1 MLELMN
7 CFLLMNQLAV
17 MHPTLKLTELLG
29 KKHMSSDC
37 FIQALT
43 HRSASGK
50 HNERMEFLGDSVLGL
65 IITNALYHHMPKA
78 SEGYLSRLRASL
90 VNENTLAEIA
100 NELSLGD
107 FLRLG
112 AGELKSG
119 GFRRKSILSDTLEAV
134 IASVF
139 LEKGMDE
146 AKQFVLKIY
155 TNRFEKLPSEDEL
168 KDPKSRLQEKLQ
180 SRNYEIPDYQLL
192 STTGDAHRQIFTAE
206 CSIKELGIV
215 TNGVASSRR
224 KAEQKSAQN
233 AYEVVLEKL
242 DALQQ
247 AKKANKL

>member
-1 MLELMN
+1 MPIILTRSCKRIM
-7 CFLLMNQLAV
+7 QS
-17 MHPTLKLTELLG
+17 LKLTNFLDQN
-29 KKHMSSDC
+29 HMAGDC

-65 IITNALYHHMPKA
+65 IVTSALYKQQPQA
-78 SEGYLSRLRASL
+78 AEGYLSRLRASL

-134 IASVF
+134 IGSVY

-146 AKQFVLKIY
+146 ATDFVLKIY

-168 KDPKSRLQEKLQ
+168 KDPKSRLQEILQ
-180 SRNYEIPDYQLL
+180 SRGYDIPQYELI
-192 STTGDAHRQIFTAE
+192 STTGDAHRQIFTAT
-206 CSIKELGIV
+206 CTVSSLDVNTK
-215 TNGVASSRR
+215 GVASSRR
-224 KAEQKSAQN
+224 KAEQQSAQN
-233 AYEVVLEKL
+233 AYDIILVQLSN
-242 DALQQ
+242 
-247 AKKANKL
+247 KKKDK

>member
-1 MLELMN
+1 M
-7 CFLLMNQLAV
+7 QAA
-17 MHPTLKLTELLG
+17 LKLTNLLG
-29 KKHMSSDC
+29 KKHMGSER

-43 HRSASGK
+43 HRSASSK

-65 IITNALYHHMPKA
+65 VVTNALYHHMPKA

-146 AKQFVLKIY
+146 ARQFVLEIY
-155 TNRFEKLPSEDEL
+155 TNRFQELPSEDEL
-168 KDPKSRLQEKLQ
+168 KDPKSRLQELLQ
-180 SRNYEIPDYQLL
+180 SRNYPIPNYQLV
-192 STTGDAHRQIFTAE
+192 STTGDAHRQVFTAE
-206 CSIKELGIV
+206 CRIEGLDIV
-215 TNGVASSRR
+215 TKGVASSRR
-224 KAEQKSAQN
+224 KAEQQSAQN
-233 AYEVVLEKL
+233 AYEAVLEKFE
-242 DALQQ
+242 AEKK
-247 AKKANKL
+247 AKKAQKQ